1 MTRAHAFGRLTNPPD
16 PAASVHRPQG
26 AQECA
31 MRDVWTT
38 KNRYMITWLRAANQM
53 TYAALANAEAESQQR
68 LALVPAEK
76 TAQVIDFW
84 SGRHLTLPEGKRPLR

>member
-1 MTRAHAFGRLTNPPD
+1 
-16 PAASVHRPQG
+16 
-26 AQECA
+26 

-53 TYAALANAEAESQQR
+53 TYAALANAEVESQQQ
-68 LALVPAEK
+68 LALVPTPK

-84 SGRHLTLPEGKRPLR
+84 SGRHLTLPESQKPPR

>member
-1 MTRAHAFGRLTNPPD
+1 
-16 PAASVHRPQG
+16 
-26 AQECA
+26 

-38 KNRYMITWLRAANQM
+38 KNRYMITWLKAANQM
-53 TYAALANAEAESQQR
+53 TYAALAEAESQQQ

-84 SGRHLTLPEGKRPLR
+84 SGRHLTLPEGKMPLR

>member
-1 MTRAHAFGRLTNPPD
+1 
-16 PAASVHRPQG
+16 
-26 AQECA
+26 

-53 TYAALANAEAESQQR
+53 TYAALANAEAESQQQ
-68 LALVPAEK
+68 LALMPAPT

-84 SGRHLTLPEGKRPLR
+84 SGRQLTPPENKTPMR

>member
-1 MTRAHAFGRLTNPPD
+1 
-16 PAASVHRPQG
+16 
-26 AQECA
+26 

-38 KNRYMITWLRAANQM
+38 KNRYMITWLKAANQM
-53 TYAALANAEAESQQR
+53 TYAALAEAESQQQ

-84 SGRHLTLPEGKRPLR
+84 SGRHLTLPEGKTPLR

>member
-1 MTRAHAFGRLTNPPD
+1 
-16 PAASVHRPQG
+16 
-26 AQECA
+26 

-53 TYAALANAEAESQQR
+53 TYAALSKAEAESQQQ
-68 LALVPAEK
+68 LSLVPART

-84 SGRHLTLPEGKRPLR
+84 SGCHLTLPESHKPM

>member
-1 MTRAHAFGRLTNPPD
+1 
-16 PAASVHRPQG
+16 
-26 AQECA
+26 
-31 MRDVWTT
+31 MRDDWTT

-53 TYAALANAEAESQQR
+53 TYAAFANAEAESQQR

-76 TAQVIDFW
+76 SAQVIDFW

>member
-1 MTRAHAFGRLTNPPD
+1 
-16 PAASVHRPQG
+16 
-26 AQECA
+26 

-53 TYAALANAEAESQQR
+53 TYAALANAEVESQQQ

-76 TAQVIDFW
+76 TARVIDFW
-84 SGRHLTLPEGKRPLR
+84 RDGHLTLPDGKTPLR